1 MICGLDR
8 VTYRY
13 RGRVVDALS
22 DVSLEVE
29 EGTHVA
35 LVGPNGAG
43 KSTLLR
49 LLTGVLHPDR
59 GVASVLG
66 RRAQD
71 WRRRDMARQ
80 VAVVSQAGDAEVS
93 LSVREL
99 VSMGRYPYVGRWA
112 PLSAEDHAA
121 VQACLESVDLGESAD
136 RDVRSLSGG
145 ELQRARLARALVQG
159 PRLLL
164 LDEPTAHLDLGHEAR
179 FMELVKQYTDT
190 QSVTIVAVTHHLN
203 VAARFADRMVLLA
216 DGRVIK
222 NGRPEEVLTPPLL
235 EEAFDWPIE
244 VVDLGGLGRHAI
256 ARRASAR
263 GADR

>member
-1 MICGLDR
+1 MICGLDH

-13 RGRVVDALS
+13 RGRAVDALS
-22 DVSLEVE
+22 DVSLAVS

-49 LLTGVLHPDR
+49 LLTGVIHPKR

-80 VAVVSQAGDAEVS
+80 VAVVSQGGDAVVA
-93 LSVREL
+93 LTVRDL
-99 VSMGRYPYVGRWA
+99 VSMGRYPYVGRWG
-112 PLSAEDHAA
+112 PLRTEDHEA
-121 VQACLESVDLGESAD
+121 VQACLEVVDLAESAE

-145 ELQRARLARALVQG
+145 ELQRARLARALVQE
-159 PRLLL
+159 PKLLL

-179 FMELVKQYTDT
+179 FMELVKQYTDK
-190 QSVTIVAVTHHLN
+190 QSVTVVAVTHHLN

-216 DGRVIK
+216 GGRVIM
-222 NGRPEEVLTPPLL
+222 NGPPDEVLAPSLL
-235 EEAFDWPIE
+235 EQAFDWPVA

-256 ARRASAR
+256 ARRSSR
-263 GADR
+263 GTDS

>member
-1 MICGLDR
+1 MICGLDH

-13 RGRVVDALS
+13 RGRGVDALS
-22 DVSLEVE
+22 DVSLDVN

-43 KSTLLR
+43 KSTVLR
-49 LLTGVLHPDR
+49 LLTGVLHPTR

-80 VAVVSQAGDAEVS
+80 VAVVSQGADAAVA
-93 LSVREL
+93 LTVRDL
-99 VSMGRYPYVGRWA
+99 VSMGRYPHVGWWG
-112 PLSAEDHAA
+112 PLRAEDHHA
-121 VQACLESVDLGESAD
+121 VQACLESVDLVELAD

-145 ELQRARLARALVQG
+145 ELQRARLARALVQE

-179 FMELVKQYTDT
+179 FMELVRQYTT
-190 QSVTIVAVTHHLN
+190 AQAVTVVAVTHHLN

-222 NGRPEEVLTPPLL
+222 SGHPEEVLTPPLL
-235 EEAFDWPIE
+235 ERAFDWPIE

-256 ARRASAR
+256 ASRASSS
-263 GADR
+263 GADQ